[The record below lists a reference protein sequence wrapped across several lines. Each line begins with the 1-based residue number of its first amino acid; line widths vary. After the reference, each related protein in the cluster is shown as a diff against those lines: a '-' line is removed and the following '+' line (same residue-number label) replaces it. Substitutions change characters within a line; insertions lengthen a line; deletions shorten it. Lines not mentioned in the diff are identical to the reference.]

1 VAQGKGVLITPNHSS
16 HADCFPLYEAS
27 DQAQIPFYV
36 MVAWQVFQRSN
47 WIKQLALRHH
57 GCFSVDREGTD
68 MNALRKAREILESQP
83 YPLVIF
89 PEGEVYHTNERLT
102 PFREGPAAIALMA
115 AKKAQRPIV
124 CIPCAMRY
132 EYVEDPTPALLEL
145 MSRLEIALLWRPR
158 PDLALQQRI
167 YHLAEGLLAL
177 KEIEYC
183 GQTFSGSLRQ
193 RLAQLSEFILGRIE
207 ARHGVHPDG
216 STVPERVKLLRQR
229 VISQREKLPA
239 DDASQATLID
249 DLDDLFLVV
258 QAFSYPGDYVVEQP
272 NIERIA
278 ETLDKFEEDVLG
290 VPSATIRGT
299 RRATLTF
306 GEPIPVAEQRDK
318 RLTATALTKTIED
331 RVRGLLESSRGG

>member
-1 VAQGKGVLITPNHSS
+1 LAVCEHRDLARPSKTEADVVLP
-16 HADCFPLYEAS
+16 
-27 DQAQIPFYV
+27 
-36 MVAWQVFQRSN
+36 
-47 WIKQLALRHH
+47 
-57 GCFSVDREGTD
+57 
-68 MNALRKAREILESQP
+68 
-83 YPLVIF
+83 
-89 PEGEVYHTNERLT
+89 YHTNERLT

-132 EYVEDPTPALLEL
+132 QYVEDPTPALLEL

-158 PDLALQQRI
+158 PDLALRQRI

-183 GQTFSGSLRQ
+183 GQTSSGSLQQ
-193 RLAQLSEFILGRIE
+193 RIAQLNEFILGRIE
-207 ARHGVHPDG
+207 ARQGLNPDG
-216 STVPERVKLLRQR
+216 STVPKRVKLLRQR
-229 VISQREKLPA
+229 AISQLEKLPA
-239 DDASQATLID
+239 DDASRTTFID

-290 VPSATIRGT
+290 VPTATIRGT
-299 RRATLTF
+299 RRATVTF

-318 RLTATALTKTIED
+318 RLSATALTKTIED